1 MGWLLTPCWR
11 EPDITAPGSRNTGA
25 RGAGNR
31 AKTPIVTAAAL
42 TRLSLTDFRSYE
54 RADLDLDGRP
64 VWLAGPNGAGKTNLL
79 EAVSLLIPGR
89 GLRGSALA
97 EVGRRMPGEP
107 TGRAWAVAVTVRAA
121 DGETRLGTGVEQ
133 PAAARRVVRVEGEP
147 TPPGRLAEHLRQV
160 WLTPAQDR
168 LFLEGATERR
178 RFFDRLV
185 FAAEPQHAA
194 HVQAYEKA
202 QRERMRLLT
211 DGPADPAWL
220 DALEAQLA
228 EAGTLMA
235 EARARTLAALT
246 AEIATRGERPF
257 PQARLS
263 LTGDWERMAGEG
275 VDFAEIESR
284 LARALKQAR
293 ERDAAAGRALTG
305 PHRGDL
311 AVVHVEKDR
320 PAAECSTGE
329 QKALILNLVLAQ
341 AARLARSEVAPSPIL
356 LLDEVAAHLD
366 ARRRAALFDEIEAL
380 GLQAFLTGTDDML
393 FEGLQ
398 GRAQGFRVDGAAL
411 APVT

>member
-1 MGWLLTPCWR
+1 M
-11 EPDITAPGSRNTGA
+11 TAS
-25 RGAGNR
+25 
-31 AKTPIVTAAAL
+31 AL
-42 TRLSLTDFRSYE
+42 TRIALRDFRSY
-54 RADLDLDGRP
+54 ADAEVTLDGRP
-64 VWLAGPNGAGKTNLL
+64 VWLAGANGAGKTNLL
-79 EAVSLLIPGR
+79 EAVSFLIPGR

-97 EVGRRMPGEP
+97 EVGRRMPGE
-107 TGRAWAVAVTVRAA
+107 TAGRAWAVAVTVSVG
-121 DGETRLGTGVEQ
+121 DDETRLGTGVEQ
-133 PAAARRVVRVEGEP
+133 AGAARRVVRVEGEP
-147 TPPGRLAEHLRQV
+147 APPGRLAEHIRQV

-168 LFLEGATERR
+168 LFLEGAADRR

-185 FAAEPQHAA
+185 FAAEPMHAA

-235 EARARTLAALT
+235 EARARTLAAL
-246 AEIATRGERPF
+246 ADEIATRGERPF

-263 LTGDWERMAGEG
+263 LTGDWERMAAEG
-275 VDFAEIESR
+275 RASAEIQAL
-284 LARALKQAR
+284 LAQALKQAR
-293 ERDAAAGRALTG
+293 DRDAAAGRALTG

-311 AVVHVEKDR
+311 SVIHAEKDR

-341 AARLARSEVAPSPIL
+341 AARLARADAPSPIL

-380 GLQAFLTGTDDML
+380 GLQAFLTGTDEML
-393 FEGLQ
+393 FDGLA
-398 GRAQGFRVDGAAL
+398 GRAQGFRVDGSGL
-411 APVT
+411 AGVG

>member
-1 MGWLLTPCWR
+1 
-11 EPDITAPGSRNTGA
+11 
-25 RGAGNR
+25 
-31 AKTPIVTAAAL
+31 VTAAAL

-54 RADLDLDGRP
+54 RADLSLDGGP

-79 EAVSLLIPGR
+79 EAVSFLIPGR

-97 EVGRRMPGEP
+97 EVGRRMPGEAV
-107 TGRAWAVAVTVRAA
+107 GRAWAVAVTVQGA

-133 PAAARRVVRVEGEP
+133 AGAARRVVRVEGEP
-147 TPPGRLAEHLRQV
+147 APPGRLAEHIRQV

-168 LFLEGATERR
+168 LFLEGAADRR

-185 FAAEPQHAA
+185 FAGEPQHAA

-211 DGPADPAWL
+211 DGPADPTWL

-228 EAGTLMA
+228 ESGTLMA
-235 EARARTLAALT
+235 EARARTLAALA
-246 AEIATRGERPF
+246 AEIDTRGERPF

-263 LTGDWERMAGEG
+263 LTGDWERMASE
-275 VDFAEIESR
+275 DALFSEIEGR

-311 AVVHVEKDR
+311 SVVHAEKDR
-320 PAAECSTGE
+320 PAGECSTGE

-341 AARLARSEVAPSPIL
+341 AARLARAKAPSPIL

-380 GLQAFLTGTDDML
+380 GLQAFLTGTDEML
-393 FEGLQ
+393 FEGLA
-398 GRAQGFRVDGAAL
+398 GRAQGFRVEGSELVAL
-411 APVT
+411 